1 MIGDRM
7 RHGPTPETDAGVF
20 GRGESLFSA
29 RHGLHEG
36 PMGPSLR
43 ASAGQVCEGLV
54 PDFGLTVVGAVSQL
68 GARGIL
74 PVGAFDG
81 F

>member
-20 GRGESLFSA
+20 ERGESLFSA
-29 RHGLHEG
+29 LHGLHEG

-43 ASAGQVCEGLV
+43 ASAVRYVKAL
-54 PDFGLTVVGAVSQL
+54 SQIS
-68 GARGIL
+68 A
-74 PVGAFDG
+74 
-81 F
+81 